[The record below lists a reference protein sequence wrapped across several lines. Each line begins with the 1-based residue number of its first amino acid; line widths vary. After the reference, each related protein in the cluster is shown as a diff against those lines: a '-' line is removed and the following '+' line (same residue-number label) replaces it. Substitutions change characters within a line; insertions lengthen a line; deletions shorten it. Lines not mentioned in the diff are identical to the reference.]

1 MFVCRACLRKGL
13 APGALARIT
22 APAVGS
28 RLALPRLGAL
38 TVSSQSTTTLRSYH
52 LPSLKPKT
60 AADPSVTL
68 DLEVPEGEEDGEGAG
83 RKGKKRDLS
92 EEQRKKLERNAYL
105 QLKHFK
111 DPFHIEKQV
120 KLALDK
126 GKYDEALIL
135 TRKASKDA
143 KVQVSW
149 NHLIDYH
156 MKNKRL
162 SAAIKIYNE
171 MKKRAQVPDART
183 YTIIFRGCAMSEH
196 PKQAVAEAIKI
207 YHSLLRNERVKPT
220 TIHLN
225 AVLETC
231 ARAGDLDSMFTTVQT
246 ANEST
251 RKPDNLTYTIIFNA
265 LRAQFNPRMP
275 IERDS
280 MQRDEEDIKREKQE
294 AISRALQIWE
304 DVQRQWRKGNL
315 RIDEEMICSLG
326 RLLTLGTKED
336 NERVF
341 DLLATT
347 MQLPRFHAGEKAA
360 AEVSA
365 KAVETTATP
374 AVSPKAPSSEESET
388 TPAETASE
396 PVTATGEQTS
406 EVQEVEEVKK
416 EVKESKP
423 KYEKRSVTPSP
434 SLFAQPGNNTLSLI
448 LSVLSNTRRT
458 SIAQKYWDLLTSA
471 PYSIK
476 PDKDNYFRYLRVLQI
491 GRGSAA
497 TASVMTTMPAEFLT
511 PMMLKTAFTTCIRD
525 ELNPHAFSP
534 NACTIFDAMT
544 RKTRYP
550 DAIAMRLFL
559 QSAQGNFRHIKKLA
573 ETDPLGSRQAMGKQ
587 IILALDKMWQPFRIM
602 VNQYSYPIGSRVTAQ
617 SPEDAWKAIR
627 AHMSE
632 CVVTARRMISALDK
646 VMLNN
651 MCSDEAVLKV
661 LKQRRVVLQNMVE
674 RYVAKDGDLM
684 NKWREKMI
692 GKYGA
697 ENFAKREALGEDYEF
712 GQPKPNE
719 FEKNIS
725 KKKEEAVAAK
735 EKAQKEQQRERK
747 EEEEKEDED
756 EEDEWE
762 DVRQQRR
769 YSGGGGGGGGGRDK
783 TKYLREKLRRDE
795 KNDRRKPQRF
805 NDNSNDNDSSWSRE
819 KHGDSWGSGKGRGQR
834 KPAW

>member
-1 MFVCRACLRKGL
+1 MFVCRVCLGKGL
-13 APGALARIT
+13 APGALARIN

-28 RLALPRLGAL
+28 RLVLPRLGAL
-38 TVSSQSTTTLRSYH
+38 TATQSTTALRSYH
-52 LPSLKPKT
+52 LPALKPKT

-68 DLEVPEGEEDGEGAG
+68 DLEVPEGEEDGEK
-83 RKGKKRDLS
+83 KGKKRDLS
-92 EEQRKKLERNAYL
+92 EEQRKKLERNAAL

-120 KLALDK
+120 KLTLDK
-126 GKYDEALIL
+126 GKYEEALVL
-135 TRKASKDA
+135 TRKASKSA

-207 YHSLLRNERVKPT
+207 YHSLLKNERVKPT

-231 ARAGDLDSMFTTVQT
+231 ARAGDIDSMFTTVQT

-265 LRAQFNPRMP
+265 LRAQFNPRAP
-275 IERDS
+275 LDRDP

-294 AISRALQIWE
+294 AISRGLQIWE
-304 DVQRQWRKGNL
+304 DVLRLWKKGNL
-315 RIDEEMICSLG
+315 LIDEEMACSFG

-341 DLLATT
+341 DVLSTT
-347 MQLPRFHAGEKAA
+347 MQLPRFHAGEKAP
-360 AEVSA
+360 AEVTA
-365 KAVETTATP
+365 KAPTTAT
-374 AVSPKAPSSEESET
+374 V
-388 TPAETASE
+388 E
-396 PVTATGEQTS
+396 PTDDVKD
-406 EVQEVEEVKK
+406 VKEVEEFK
-416 EVKESKP
+416 ETKPAKFERKP
-423 KYEKRSVTPSP
+423 KYVPP
-434 SLFAQPGNNTLSLI
+434 SLFAKPGSNTLSLI

-458 SIAQKYWDLLTSA
+458 SLAQKYWDLLTSP

-497 TASVMTTMPAEFLT
+497 TASVFASMPAEFIT

-534 NACTIFDAMT
+534 HACTIFDAMIK
-544 RKTRYP
+544 KTRYP

-559 QSAQGNFRHIKKLA
+559 QSAQGNFRHIKKMA
-573 ETDPLGSRQAMGKQ
+573 ETDPLGSRQTMGKQ
-587 IILALDKMWQPFRIM
+587 IILALDKMWQPYRIM
-602 VNQYSYPIGSRVTAQ
+602 INQYSYPIGDRVRAQ
-617 SPEDAWKAIR
+617 SPEDAWKATR

-651 MCSDEAVLKV
+651 MCPDAAVLKV
-661 LKQRRVVLQNMVE
+661 LKRRRVILQNMVE
-674 RYVAKDGDLM
+674 RYVVKDGEM
-684 NKWREKMI
+684 TAKWKDKMVER
-692 GKYGA
+692 YGA
-697 ENFAKREALGEDYEF
+697 ERFAKREANEKEENYEF

-719 FEKNIS
+719 FERNLS
-725 KKKEEAVAAK
+725 KKKEDGVATK
-735 EKAQKEQQRERK
+735 QKAEQTQRPR
-747 EEEEKEDED
+747 EEEEGEDDED
-756 EEDEWE
+756 DGEWE
-762 DVRQQRR
+762 DITDRR
-769 YSGGGGGGGGGRDK
+769 HGSSSGSGSDRR
-783 TKYLREKLRRDE
+783 TQSLRNKLRRDE
-795 KNDRRKPQRF
+795 RSSRQPQHQQQS
-805 NDNSNDNDSSWSRE
+805 NNNNSSSWSRE
-819 KHGDSWGSGKGRGQR
+819 SQGGSWGDGIPPISSSSSSSIAGAAATATINPGGAVMDR
-834 KPAW
+834 

>member
-60 AADPSVTL
+60 PPIL
-68 DLEVPEGEEDGEGAG
+68 Q
-83 RKGKKRDLS
+83 KGKKRDLS
-92 EEQRKKLERNAYL
+92 EEQRKKLERNAR
-105 QLKHFK
+105 
-111 DPFHIEKQV
+111 
-120 KLALDK
+120 K
-126 GKYDEALIL
+126 GPGLMEPSD
-135 TRKASKDA
+135 
-143 KVQVSW
+143 
-149 NHLIDYH
+149 DYH

-632 CVVTARRMISALDK
+632 WRRRPESPQTAPRGSAK
-646 VMLNN
+646 HGR
-651 MCSDEAVLKV
+651 A
-661 LKQRRVVLQNMVE
+661 
-674 RYVAKDGDLM
+674 
-684 NKWREKMI
+684 
-692 GKYGA
+692 YGA

-719 FEKNIS
+719 FERILVRRR
-725 KKKEEAVAAK
+725 KK
-735 EKAQKEQQRERK
+735 
-747 EEEEKEDED
+747 
-756 EEDEWE
+756 
-762 DVRQQRR
+762 RQQRR

>member
-13 APGALARIT
+13 APGALARIN

-38 TVSSQSTTTLRSYH
+38 TPSQSTTTIRSYH
-52 LPSLKPKT
+52 LPALKPKT

-68 DLEVPEGEEDGEGAG
+68 DLEAPEGEEDGDGSEGK
-83 RKGKKRDLS
+83 RKKRDLS
-92 EEQRKKLERNAYL
+92 DEQRKKLERSAAL

-120 KLALDK
+120 KLTLDK
-126 GKYDEALIL
+126 GKYEEALVL
-135 TRKASKDA
+135 TRKASKNA

-196 PKQAVAEAIKI
+196 PKQAVAEAVKI

-265 LRAQFNPRMP
+265 LRAQFNPRLP
-275 IERDS
+275 LDRDP
-280 MQRDEEDIKREKQE
+280 MQRDQEDINREKQE
-294 AISRALQIWE
+294 AINRGLQIWE
-304 DVQRQWRKGNL
+304 DVQRQWKKANL
-315 RIDEEMICSLG
+315 MIDEELVCSFG

-341 DLLATT
+341 ELLSSS

-360 AEVSA
+360 AQVTA
-365 KAVETTATP
+365 KAVDITTTP
-374 AVSPKAPSSEESET
+374 VVSSEAASPEATASEAPET
-388 TPAETASE
+388 TPTKTTTSGSTTPTVQPIET
-396 PVTATGEQTS
+396 
-406 EVQEVEEVKK
+406 
-416 EVKESKP
+416 KP
-423 KYEKRSVTPSP
+423 KFDKKPKSVTHSP
-434 SLFAQPGNNTLSLI
+434 SLYAKPGNNTLSLI

-458 SIAQKYWDLLTSA
+458 SLAQKYWDLLTST

-497 TASVMTTMPAEFLT
+497 TAAVLQSMPAEFIT
-511 PMMLKTAFTTCIRD
+511 PMILKTAFTTCIRD

-534 NACTIFDAMT
+534 HACTIFDVMT
-544 RKTRYP
+544 KKTRYP

-559 QSAQGNFRHIKKLA
+559 QSAQGNFRHIKKMA

-587 IILALDKMWQPFRIM
+587 IILALDKMWQPYRIM
-602 VNQYSYPIGSRVTAQ
+602 VNQYSYPIGSRVQAQ
-617 SPEDAWKAIR
+617 SPEDAWKAVR

-632 CVVTARRMISALDK
+632 CVVTARRMISAMDK
-646 VMLNN
+646 VMLNS
-651 MCSDEAVLKV
+651 MCADDEILKV
-661 LKQRRVVLQNMVE
+661 LKRRRVILQNMVE
-674 RYVAKDGDLM
+674 RYVAKDGDM
-684 NKWREKMI
+684 MGRWREKMVER
-692 GKYGA
+692 YGEA
-697 ENFAKREALGEDYEF
+697 GLKKREAEKKGASNAGEEYEF

-719 FEKNIS
+719 FERNLN
-725 KKKEEAVAAK
+725 KKKEEAVAANEKRKAEQAQRPK
-735 EKAQKEQQRERK
+735 EAEEENEED
-747 EEEEKEDED
+747 EEEE
-756 EEDEWE
+756 EWE
-762 DVRQQRR
+762 DITESR
-769 YSGGGGGGGGGRDK
+769 YPRDK
-783 TKYLREKLRRDE
+783 TRSLRNELRRDE
-795 KNDRRKPQRF
+795 KSSSKYGYQQTSN
-805 NDNSNDNDSSWSRE
+805 NSSSWSRE
-819 KHGDSWGSGKGRGQR
+819 SQGGKWDRDSQQDRWGSSGR
-834 KPAW
+834 KPSW

>member
-13 APGALARIT
+13 APGALARIN

-38 TVSSQSTTTLRSYH
+38 TPSQSTTTIRSYH
-52 LPSLKPKT
+52 LPALKPKT

-68 DLEVPEGEEDGEGAG
+68 DLEAPEGEEDGDGSEG
-83 RKGKKRDLS
+83 RRTKRDLS
-92 EEQRKKLERNAYL
+92 DEQRKKLERSAAL

-120 KLALDK
+120 KLTLDK
-126 GKYDEALIL
+126 GKYEEALVL
-135 TRKASKDA
+135 TRKASKNA

-196 PKQAVAEAIKI
+196 PKQAVAEAVKI

-265 LRAQFNPRMP
+265 LRAQFNPRLP
-275 IERDS
+275 LDRDP
-280 MQRDEEDIKREKQE
+280 MQRDQEDINQEKQE
-294 AISRALQIWE
+294 AINRGLQIWE
-304 DVQRQWRKGNL
+304 DVQRQWKKANL
-315 RIDEEMICSLG
+315 MIDEELVCSFG

-341 DLLATT
+341 ELLSST

-360 AEVSA
+360 AQVTA
-365 KAVETTATP
+365 KAVDTTTTP
-374 AVSPKAPSSEESET
+374 VVSSEAASPEATASEAPET
-388 TPAETASE
+388 TPTKTTSSDSTTPTVQPTET
-396 PVTATGEQTS
+396 
-406 EVQEVEEVKK
+406 
-416 EVKESKP
+416 KP
-423 KYEKRSVTPSP
+423 KFERKPKSVTHSP
-434 SLFAQPGNNTLSLI
+434 SLYAKPGNNTLSLI

-458 SIAQKYWDLLTSA
+458 SLAQKYWDLLTSP

-497 TASVMTTMPAEFLT
+497 TAAVLQSMPAELIT
-511 PMMLKTAFTTCIRD
+511 PMILKTAFTTCIRD

-534 NACTIFDAMT
+534 HACAIFDVMT
-544 RKTRYP
+544 KKTRYP

-559 QSAQGNFRHIKKLA
+559 QSAQGNFRHIKKMA

-587 IILALDKMWQPFRIM
+587 IMLAIDKMWQPYRIM
-602 VNQYSYPIGSRVTAQ
+602 VNQYSYPIGSRVQAQ
-617 SPEDAWKAIR
+617 SPEDAWKAVR

-632 CVVTARRMISALDK
+632 CVVTARRMISAIDK
-646 VMLNN
+646 VMLNS
-651 MCSDEAVLKV
+651 MCADDEILKV
-661 LKQRRVVLQNMVE
+661 LKRRRVILQNMVE
-674 RYVAKDGDLM
+674 RYVAKDGDM
-684 NKWREKMI
+684 MGRWREKMVER
-692 GKYGA
+692 YGEA
-697 ENFAKREALGEDYEF
+697 GLKKREAEKKGGVAGEEYEF

-719 FEKNIS
+719 FERNLN
-725 KKKEEAVAAK
+725 KKKEEAVAAN
-735 EKAQKEQQRERK
+735 EKRKAEQAQRPR
-747 EEEEKEDED
+747 EEEEDKEDED
-756 EEDEWE
+756 EEEWE
-762 DVRQQRR
+762 DVTESR
-769 YSGGGGGGGGGRDK
+769 YPRDK
-783 TKYLREKLRRDE
+783 TRNLRNELRRDE
-795 KNDRRKPQRF
+795 KSRSKHGYQQTSN
-805 NDNSNDNDSSWSRE
+805 NSSSWSRE
-819 KHGDSWGSGKGRGQR
+819 SQGGKWDRDSQQDRWGSSGR
-834 KPAW
+834 KPSW

>member
-13 APGALARIT
+13 APGALARIN
-22 APAVGS
+22 APAVAS

-38 TVSSQSTTTLRSYH
+38 TPSQSTTALRSYH
-52 LPSLKPKT
+52 LPALKPKT

-68 DLEVPEGEEDGEGAG
+68 DLEAPEGEEDGDWSE
-83 RKGKKRDLS
+83 KNGKKRDLS
-92 EEQRKKLERNAYL
+92 EEQRKKLERSAAL

-120 KLALDK
+120 KLTLDK
-126 GKYDEALIL
+126 GKYEEALVL
-135 TRKASKDA
+135 TRKASKSG

-156 MKNKRL
+156 MQNKRL

-265 LRAQFNPRMP
+265 LRAQFNPRLP
-275 IERDS
+275 LDRDP
-280 MQRDEEDIKREKQE
+280 MQRDQEDINREKKE
-294 AISRALQIWE
+294 AIDRGLQIWE
-304 DVQRQWRKGNL
+304 DVQRQWKKANL
-315 RIDEEMICSLG
+315 MIDEELVCSFG

-341 DLLATT
+341 ELLSST

-360 AEVSA
+360 AEVTA
-365 KAVETTATP
+365 KTVDTTATSV
-374 AVSPKAPSSEESET
+374 VSSEAASPEAAPSEAPQT
-388 TPAETASE
+388 TPTET
-396 PVTATGEQTS
+396 PT
-406 EVQEVEEVKK
+406 VQSTDA
-416 EVKESKP
+416 VKEAKAEKTPKFERKP
-423 KYEKRSVTPSP
+423 KSITTSP
-434 SLFAQPGNNTLSLI
+434 SLYAKPGNNTLSLI

-458 SIAQKYWDLLTSA
+458 SLAQKYWDLLTSH

-476 PDKDNYFRYLRVLQI
+476 PDKENYFRYLRVLQI

-497 TASVMTTMPAEFLT
+497 TAAVLQSMPAEFIT
-511 PMMLKTAFTTCIRD
+511 PMILKTAFTTCIRD

-534 NACTIFDAMT
+534 HACTIFDVMT
-544 RKTRYP
+544 KKTRYP

-559 QSAQGNFRHIKKLA
+559 QSAQGNFRHIKKMA

-587 IILALDKMWQPFRIM
+587 IILALDKMWQPYRIM
-602 VNQYSYPIGSRVTAQ
+602 VNQYSYPIGSRVQAQ
-617 SPEDAWKAIR
+617 SPEDAWKATR

-646 VMLNN
+646 VMLNS
-651 MCSDEAVLKV
+651 MCPDDAVLKV
-661 LKQRRVVLQNMVE
+661 LKQRRVILQNMVE
-674 RYVAKDGDLM
+674 RYVAKDGDM
-684 NKWREKMI
+684 MGKWREKMVER
-692 GKYGA
+692 YGEA
-697 ENFAKREALGEDYEF
+697 GLKKREAEKKGGDSSEIHEF

-719 FEKNIS
+719 YERNLN
-725 KKKEEAVAAK
+725 KKKEEADATAAK
-735 EKAQKEQQRERK
+735 AKFEKEQAQRPK
-747 EEEEKEDED
+747 EEEVVEDD
-756 EEDEWE
+756 DEDEWE
-762 DVRQQRR
+762 EITQSR
-769 YSGGGGGGGGGRDK
+769 YPPRDK
-783 TKYLREKLRRDE
+783 TKYLRNKLKRDE
-795 KNDRRKPQRF
+795 RRSPRQQPQS
-805 NDNSNDNDSSWSRE
+805 NNSSSSWSRE
-819 KHGDSWGSGKGRGQR
+819 SQGNKWERNTQEDNWGNNSGRKSSW
-834 KPAW
+834 

>member
-1 MFVCRACLRKGL
+1 MFVCRSCLRKGL
-13 APGALARIT
+13 APGALARIN
-22 APAVGS
+22 APAVGA

-38 TVSSQSTTTLRSYH
+38 TISQSTTTLRSYH

-68 DLEVPEGEEDGEGAG
+68 DLDAPEGEEDGDGSG
-83 RKGKKRDLS
+83 KKGKKRDLS
-92 EEQRKKLERNAYL
+92 EEQRKKLERNAAL

-120 KLALDK
+120 KLTLDK
-126 GKYDEALIL
+126 GKYEEALIL
-135 TRKASKDA
+135 TRKASKNA

-162 SAAIKIYNE
+162 STAIKIYNE

-207 YHSLLRNERVKPT
+207 YHSLLRNERIKPT

-265 LRAQFNPRMP
+265 LRAQFNPRLP
-275 IERDS
+275 IDRDP

-315 RIDEEMICSLG
+315 RIDEEMVCSLG

-360 AEVSA
+360 PEVTA
-365 KAVETTATP
+365 KGINTTASP
-374 AVSPKAPSSEESET
+374 VVSSEVPSSDVSET
-388 TPAETASE
+388 APTDTTPE
-396 PVTATGEQTS
+396 PAMATEDPTS
-406 EVQEVEEVKK
+406 EVQEVEEKVKETK
-416 EVKESKP
+416 PQFESKP
-423 KYEKRSVTPSP
+423 TKSVTTRPG
-434 SLFAQPGNNTLSLI
+434 LFATPGNNTLSLI

-458 SIAQKYWDLLTSA
+458 SLAQKYWDLLTSA
-471 PYSIK
+471 PYSVK

-497 TASVMTTMPAEFLT
+497 TASVMQSMPADFLT

-525 ELNPHAFSP
+525 ELNPSAFSP

-559 QSAQGNFRHIKKLA
+559 QSAQGNFRHIKKMA

-587 IILALDKMWQPFRIM
+587 IILALDKMWQPYRIM
-602 VNQYSYPIGSRVTAQ
+602 VNQYSYPIGSRVQAQ

-651 MCSDEAVLKV
+651 MCSDDSVLKV
-661 LKQRRVVLQNMVE
+661 LKQRRVILQNMVE
-674 RYVAKDGDLM
+674 RYVAKDGDM
-684 NKWREKMI
+684 MGKWREKMI
-692 GKYGA
+692 GKYG
-697 ENFAKREALGEDYEF
+697 EERFAKREAEKGPEENYEF
-712 GQPKPNE
+712 GQPRANE
-719 FEKNIS
+719 FERNLNR
-725 KKKEEAVAAK
+725 KKDEATAA
-735 EKAQKEQQRERK
+735 AQQKSEREQRQRR
-747 EEEEKEDED
+747 EEEEDED
-756 EEDEWE
+756 ENEEWE
-762 DVRQQRR
+762 DEIIQER
-769 YSGGGGGGGGGRDK
+769 YGGGRYDK
-783 TKYLREKLRRDE
+783 TRSLRDKLRQDE
-795 KNDRRKPQRF
+795 RNDRRQPQQQSY
-805 NDNSNDNDSSWSRE
+805 NNNSNNNNSNSSWSRE
-819 KHGDSWGSGKGRGQR
+819 KQGDSWGKSSGRGR

>member
-1 MFVCRACLRKGL
+1 MFVCRACLRNGL
-13 APGALARIT
+13 APGALARIN
-22 APAVGS
+22 APSVGS
-28 RLALPRLGAL
+28 RIAFPRLGAL
-38 TVSSQSTTTLRSYH
+38 TPNQSTTGLRSYH
-52 LPSLKPKT
+52 LPSLKPNT

-68 DLEVPEGEEDGEGAG
+68 DLEAPEEEEEEGSG
-83 RKGKKRDLS
+83 KKGKKRDLS
-92 EEQRKKLERNAYL
+92 EEQRKKLERNAAL

-120 KLALDK
+120 KLTLDK
-126 GKYDEALIL
+126 GKYEEALIL
-135 TRKASKDA
+135 TRKASKNT

-207 YHSLLRNERVKPT
+207 YHSLLRNERIKPT

-265 LRAQFNPRMP
+265 LRAQFNPRLP
-275 IERDS
+275 IDRDP

-304 DVQRQWRKGNL
+304 DVQRQWKKGTL
-315 RIDEEMICSLG
+315 RIDEEMVCSLG

-341 DLLATT
+341 DLLSIT
-347 MQLPRFHAGEKAA
+347 MQLPRFHAGGKVA
-360 AEVSA
+360 AEVTT
-365 KAVETTATP
+365 KAVDITASP
-374 AVSPKAPSSEESET
+374 MVSSSEAPSSPEVPEET
-388 TPAETASE
+388 TPTETAPE
-396 PVTATGEQTS
+396 PATATEEPSSEIQ
-406 EVQEVEEVKK
+406 EVQEAK
-416 EVKESKP
+416 EVKETKPKFESKP
-423 KYEKRSVTPSP
+423 KSVTIKSG
-434 SLFAQPGNNTLSLI
+434 LFTQPGNNTLSLI

-458 SIAQKYWDLLTSA
+458 SLAQKYWDLLTSF
-471 PYSIK
+471 PYFIR

-497 TASVMTTMPAEFLT
+497 TASVMQSMPAEFIT

-525 ELNPHAFSP
+525 ELNSSAFSP
-534 NACTIFDAMT
+534 HACTIFDVMT

-559 QSAQGNFRHIKKLA
+559 QSAQGNFRHIKKMA

-587 IILALDKMWQPFRIM
+587 IILALDKMWQPYRIM
-602 VNQYSYPIGSRVTAQ
+602 VNQYSYPIGSRVQAQ

-651 MCSDEAVLKV
+651 MCSDDAILKV
-661 LKQRRVVLQNMVE
+661 LKQRRVILQNMVE
-674 RYVAKDGDLM
+674 RYVAKDGDM
-684 NKWREKMI
+684 MGKWREKMI
-692 GKYGA
+692 GKYG
-697 ENFAKREALGEDYEF
+697 EEKFAKREAERGPEENYEF

-719 FEKNIS
+719 FERNLNR
-725 KKKEEAVAAK
+725 KKEETTAAK
-735 EKAQKEQQRERK
+735 QKADQERERRPR
-747 EEEEKEDED
+747 EED
-756 EEDEWE
+756 EEDEDDEEWE
-762 DVRQQRR
+762 DTMQER
-769 YSGGGGGGGGGRDK
+769 YGGGRDRDR
-783 TKYLREKLRRDE
+783 TWSLRDKLRRDE
-795 KNDRRKPQRF
+795 RNDRRQPQRY
-805 NDNSNDNDSSWSRE
+805 NSNHSRSSWSRE
-819 KHGDSWGSGKGRGQR
+819 NQGDSWGNNRGR

>member
-13 APGALARIT
+13 APGALARIN

-38 TVSSQSTTTLRSYH
+38 TPTQSTTALRSYH
-52 LPSLKPKT
+52 LPALKPKT
-60 AADPSVTL
+60 ATDPSVTL
-68 DLEVPEGEEDGEGAG
+68 DLEAPEGEEDGE
-83 RKGKKRDLS
+83 KTGKKRDLR
-92 EEQRKKLERNAYL
+92 EEQRKKLERSAAL

-120 KLALDK
+120 KLTLDK
-126 GKYDEALIL
+126 GKYDEALVL
-135 TRKASKDA
+135 TRKASKSA

-171 MKKRAQVPDART
+171 MKKRAQVPDATT

-207 YHSLLRNERVKPT
+207 YHTLLKNERVKPT

-231 ARAGDLDSMFTTVQT
+231 ARAGDLDSMFTAVQT
-246 ANEST
+246 ANVST

-265 LRAQFNPRMP
+265 LRAQFNPRLP
-275 IERDS
+275 LDRDP
-280 MQRDEEDIKREKQE
+280 MQRDQEDIEREKQE
-294 AISRALQIWE
+294 AISRGLQIWE
-304 DVQRQWRKGNL
+304 DVQRQWKKANL
-315 RIDEEMICSLG
+315 MIDEEMVCSFG

-341 DLLATT
+341 ELLSTT

-360 AEVSA
+360 VEVTA
-365 KAVETTATP
+365 KAVDTT
-374 AVSPKAPSSEESET
+374 VAPVVSSEAASSEVSET
-388 TPAETASE
+388 TPTETASE
-396 PVTATGEQTS
+396 PTTAT
-406 EVQEVEEVKK
+406 VEPIG
-416 EVKESKP
+416 EVKEAKEVNEVKEARPAKFEWKP
-423 KYEKRSVTPSP
+423 KSGPP
-434 SLFAQPGNNTLSLI
+434 SLYAKAGNNTLSLI

-458 SIAQKYWDLLTSA
+458 SLAQKYWDLLTSP

-497 TASVMTTMPAEFLT
+497 TAAVFDSMPAEFIT

-534 NACTIFDAMT
+534 HACTIFDAMT

-559 QSAQGNFRHIKKLA
+559 QSAQGNFRHIKKMA

-587 IILALDKMWQPFRIM
+587 IILALDKMWQPYRIM
-602 VNQYSYPIGSRVTAQ
+602 INQYSYPIGMNSRVQAR
-617 SPEDAWKAIR
+617 SPEDAWKATR

-646 VMLNN
+646 VMLNS
-651 MCSDEAVLKV
+651 MCPDDAVLKV
-661 LKQRRVVLQNMVE
+661 LKQRRVILQNMIE
-674 RYVAKDGDLM
+674 RYVAKDEEM
-684 NKWREKMI
+684 TAKWKEKMVER
-692 GKYGA
+692 YGA
-697 ENFAKREALGEDYEF
+697 EKFAKREAERGAEENYEF

-719 FEKNIS
+719 FERNLS
-725 KKKEEAVAAK
+725 KKKEDAVAAN
-735 EKAQKEQQRERK
+735 EERK
-747 EEEEKEDED
+747 AEQTQRPREEEEEEDD
-756 EEDEWE
+756 EEEWE
-762 DVRQQRR
+762 DIRESRH
-769 YSGGGGGGGGGRDK
+769 GRDR
-783 TKYLREKLRRDE
+783 TESLRKKLRRDE
-795 KNDRRKPQRF
+795 RSPRQPQPQS
-805 NDNSNDNDSSWSRE
+805 NSSSSWSRE
-819 KHGDSWGSGKGRGQR
+819 SQGNSWGERNTQQDSWGSSSGR
-834 KPAW
+834 KPSW